1 MTTLHLPPIAGAQLA
16 AWQALLDLAPKLGG
30 NWTLIGGQ
38 MVLMHQAE
46 RSAFANPE
54 ADTRFSVDLDLVFDT
69 RARFRALAIAHD
81 VLNAAGYEQDM
92 PNRQGTAHRY
102 RLGETVIDVLAP
114 DHIGNHPPQVGV
126 GFTLGIP
133 GGSQALRR
141 TEPVIVQIEQNSA
154 AIRRPNLI
162 GAIIIK
168 ATAAT
173 SSTPNTRGRD
183 RHFQDLGILADLLT
197 GRDLAA
203 ADLSKN
209 EKKLL
214 KAVSGNQIVARS
226 TSASLL
232 SLAESST
239 DPSS

>member
-1 MTTLHLPPIAGAQLA
+1 MTTLRLPPIAGAQLA
-16 AWQALLDLAPKLGG
+16 AWHALLDLAPKLGD
-30 NWTLIGGQ
+30 NWTVIGGQ

-46 RSAFANPE
+46 RSVLANPE
-54 ADTRFSVDLDLVFDT
+54 TEIRFSVDLDLVFDT
-69 RARFRALAIAHD
+69 RTRSRALANAHN
-81 VLNAAGYEQDM
+81 VLRAAGFEQDM

-102 RLGETVIDVLAP
+102 RQGEAVIDVLAP
-114 DHIGNHPPQVGV
+114 DNIGDHPPKVGI

-141 TEPVIVQIEQNSA
+141 TEPVTVQVEQKSE
-154 AIRRPNLI
+154 AIRRPNLV

-168 ATAAT
+168 AKAA
-173 SSTPNTRGRD
+173 SSPTPNARGRD
-183 RHFQDLGILADLLT
+183 RHFQDLGILTDLLT
-197 GRDLAA
+197 GQDLAGA
-203 ADLSKN
+203 NLNKN

-232 SLAESST
+232 TLAESST
-239 DPSS
+239 DPFS